1 MGDETTTKT
10 TDQTTKG
17 YGPALAQADNVLST
31 AGTLANNQQI
41 WQPTQ
46 SQGTVGGIQGLNQVG
61 QQGSAALGGLNST
74 FQGASQGFGVGNQG
88 LQQTASGA
96 NLNHQSPQF
105 QQALNNASQNTADD
119 VQRQFEGAGRYGSA
133 ADTRTLADRIGQ
145 QRTSAEVGQY
155 NLERGYQNQAQGQLQ
170 QGGFQGANQ
179 SGNLQD
185 AQTFGAKTQLAGG
198 AIQDAHDAAS
208 RLAPVT
214 ANQYL
219 QSAAYPGA
227 ALGSTQQ
234 GTTTETKESNPLTT
248 ALGIGATGLGIL
260 SGNPFLAAGG
270 LGGLLGGGSGRQIN
284 GSNGLSF

>member
-1 MGDETTTKT
+1 MGDSTTTT
-10 TDQTTKG
+10 QQDQTTKG
-17 YGPALAQADNVLST
+17 YGPALDQANTVLGN
-31 AGTLANNQQI
+31 AGNLSANTQI

-46 SQGTVGGIQGLNQVG
+46 SQGTVGGIAGLNQVG

-74 FQGASQGFGVGNQG
+74 FQGAAQGFGVGNQG

-96 NLNHQSPQF
+96 NLNQQSPQF

-155 NLERGYQNQAQGQLQ
+155 NLERGYQNSAQGQLQ

-179 SGNLQD
+179 SGDLQN
-185 AQTFGAKTQLAGG
+185 AQTFGARTQLQGG
-198 AIQDAHDAAS
+198 ALQDAHDAAA
-208 RLAPVT
+208 RMAPVT

-227 ALGSTQQ
+227 TLGQTVN
-234 GTTTETKESNPLTT
+234 GTTTKTDESNPLTT
-248 ALGIGATGLGIL
+248 ALGIGATGLGLL
-260 SGNPFLAAGG
+260 SGNPFAAAG
-270 LGGLLGGGSGRQIN
+270 LGGLLGGGGGGALS
-284 GSNGLSF
+284 GSNGLSW